1 MQSGLY
7 YLARVGTISG
17 FGFAIAKI
25 TGSLFKLLTI
35 DSVKTLAAE
44 TPMSTSAPVEI
55 SARVVSFEIVALARV
70 ILKSFIPAF
79 LPGQMTP
86 LVSTTNTLFLLA
98 PAFIN
103 NFVQAIP
110 AAPAPLHTILILPIS
125 FFEISS
131 AFQSPARQMMAVPC

>member
-1 MQSGLY
+1 MY
-7 YLARVGTISG
+7 RKDYIYCTIRFS
-17 FGFAIAKI
+17 FSIPINKI
-25 TGSLFKLLTI
+25 K
-35 DSVKTLAAE
+35 
-44 TPMSTSAPVEI
+44 
-55 SARVVSFEIVALARV
+55 
-70 ILKSFIPAF
+70 
-79 LPGQMTP
+79 
-86 LVSTTNTLFLLA
+86 